1 MAGTLG
7 LGIVGAG
14 RVAAN
19 HARAA
24 QRLDD
29 VALRAIAEV
38 DDARRTAFAQ
48 EYACDGEASLDAL
61 LQRDDVGLVVLAL
74 PHRLHAEAAI
84 QALQAG
90 KHVLVEKPMA
100 MSVEECDRMIA
111 AAKAAN
117 RLLAVGLTHH
127 FHPIPAAARDMIR
140 SGQLGRL
147 VWATETQYSQRRVG
161 SNPAWLFDRAEGGG
175 QLLANGVH
183 FTDRMMML
191 AGSRIVAVKALVG
204 SFFNA
209 YPSDDGTLAYFQFRN
224 GAAGTLALTG
234 HYSGAPTS
242 LAQAVCTKG
251 MLRYGK
257 ELEATDP
264 SQPDVEGYRVVPVP
278 AANGFARQL
287 QNVAAAIRG
296 EGALEVPGEWGR
308 DVMRALFACEE
319 SSRSGREVVLE

>member
-1 MAGTLG
+1 MTETLG

-24 QRLDD
+24 QRLDG

-38 DDARRTAFAQ
+38 DDTRREAFAR
-48 EYACDGEASLDAL
+48 EYDCAGERGLDDL
-61 LQRDDVGLVVLAL
+61 LRRDDIALVVLAL
-74 PHRLHAEAAI
+74 PHRLHAAAAI

-100 MSVEECDRMIA
+100 MSMEECDRMLA
-111 AAKAAN
+111 AARAAD

-127 FHPIPAAARDMIR
+127 FHPVPAAARDLVQ
-140 SGQLGRL
+140 SGRLGRL
-147 VWATETQYSQRRVG
+147 VWATETQYSQRRLG

-183 FTDRMMML
+183 FIDRLMML
-191 AGSRIVAVKALVG
+191 AGSRIVTVKALVG

-209 YPSDDGTLAYFQFRN
+209 YPSDDGTLAYFQFAN

-234 HYSGAPTS
+234 HFSGAPTS

-257 ELEATDP
+257 DLEATDP
-264 SQPDVEGYRVVPVP
+264 DKPDAEAYQVIAVPP
-278 AANGFARQL
+278 ANGFVRQL
-287 QNVAAAIRG
+287 QNVTAAIRG
-296 EGALEVPGEWGR
+296 EGALEVPGTWGR

-319 SSRSGREVVLE
+319 SSQSGREVLLG

>member
-14 RVAAN
+14 RVASN

-38 DDARRTAFAQ
+38 DDSRRTAFAQ
-48 EYACDGEASLDAL
+48 EYACAAEGSLDAL
-61 LQRDDVGLVVLAL
+61 LRRDDVDLVVLSL
-74 PHRLHAEAAI
+74 PHRLHADAAI
-84 QALQAG
+84 QALQGG

-111 AAKAAN
+111 AAQAAG

-127 FHPIPAAARDMIR
+127 FHPVPAAARDLIR

-147 VWATETQYSQRRVG
+147 VWATETQYGQRRLG

-183 FTDRMMML
+183 FIDRLMML

-204 SFFNA
+204 SFFNT
-209 YPSDDGTLAYFQFRN
+209 YPSDDGTLAYFQFAN

-242 LAQAVCTKG
+242 LAQAVCAKG

-264 SQPDVEGYRVVPVP
+264 DQPDVEGYRVVPVP
-278 AANGFARQL
+278 PANGFARQL

-296 EGALEVPGEWGR
+296 EAVLEVPGEWGR
-308 DVMRALFACEE
+308 DVMRTLFACEE

>member
-1 MAGTLG
+1 MTGTLG
-7 LGIVGAG
+7 LGVVGAG
-14 RVAAN
+14 RVSAD
-19 HARAA
+19 HAKAA
-24 QRLDD
+24 QQLDG
-29 VALRAIAEV
+29 VALRAVAEV
-38 DDARRTAFAQ
+38 DETRRLTFAQ
-48 EYACDGEASLDAL
+48 RFACAGEASLDAL
-61 LQRDDVGLVVLAL
+61 LRRDDIDLVVLAL

-100 MSVEECDRMIA
+100 MSVEECDSMLDA
-111 AAKAAN
+111 AQRAG

-127 FHPIPAAARDMIR
+127 FHPVPAAARDLIR
-140 SGQLGRL
+140 SGRLGRL
-147 VWATETQYSQRRVG
+147 AWATETQYSQRRLG
-161 SNPAWLFDRAEGGG
+161 SNPVWLFDRAEGGG

-183 FTDRMMML
+183 FLDRLMML

-209 YPSDDGTLAYFQFRN
+209 YPSDDGTLAYFQFAN

-234 HYSGAPTS
+234 HFSGASTS

-264 SQPDVEGYRVVPVP
+264 DQPDVEAYRVVAVP
-278 AANGFARQL
+278 PASGFARQL

-296 EGALEVPGEWGR
+296 EGALEAPGEWGR

-319 SSRSGREVVLE
+319 SSRSGREVLLP